1 MAPTTT
7 RSPPPTR
14 SARRPAAAKASSPT
28 TTILATL
35 PRAAEIATSAAVS
48 LLAQRLPCTADNAA
62 QEFDA
67 RNVEL
72 FSQIQR
78 SIDDGLVLDETTKAA
93 VAASELTFSGSQ
105 RSQQNLG
112 ATSTQQGLA
121 SKGSAA
127 RAGIHRRAGCDQS
140 RYLPASGVTKA
151 CSGTVRSHEV
161 RRTVVICGSA
171 RRGCCS
177 TAIWQIRGALRNGG
191 CSRRAFLPASCA

>member
-127 RAGIHRRAGCDQS
+127 QS

-161 RRTVVICGSA
+161 RRTVVICDSA

>member
-78 SIDDGLVLDETTKAA
+78 SIDDGLAPRLIGDHRGHLIDEPAHRLD
-93 VAASELTFSGSQ
+93 
-105 RSQQNLG
+105 R
-112 ATSTQQGLA
+112 
-121 SKGSAA
+121 
-127 RAGIHRRAGCDQS
+127 RRAPGFERLEHVVGQVSPARSALVRCLRHQTGVRTPAHGRCDTARGPQ
-140 RYLPASGVTKA
+140 L
-151 CSGTVRSHEV
+151 
-161 RRTVVICGSA
+161 
-171 RRGCCS
+171 RRGC
-177 TAIWQIRGALRNGG
+177 WP
-191 CSRRAFLPASCA
+191 SRT